1 MIKIK
6 NIVTKFVFIFT
17 AIIMLQGCVVNIPIP
32 EIGPLVE
39 HHLEGTGTDKIL
51 VVDISGVITDTEDEK
66 GFMGMPSDINLTA
79 RIREELDTAYGDKH
93 VKAVIVRINT
103 PGGTVTASDIIYNEI
118 KNFREVTEIPVVAVM
133 MDMATS
139 GGYYVAAAADKIY
152 AHPTTVTGSIGV
164 IAFNINATG
173 LMKKIGLTDET
184 IKSGSAKDVGSPV
197 RKQTKKDKE
206 ILQSVIDNMFSR
218 FLNIVKESRK
228 DALAEGAID
237 EIKDGRIFTADR
249 AFEIGLV
256 DKIGYLG
263 DVIGDLKDRLGLKE
277 AKVISYKR
285 PGAYAPNVYASMSAS
300 RENGLGIIGLN
311 KGGTVSVPG
320 VKFMYLWTP

>member
-1 MIKIK
+1 MKIIKK
-6 NIVTKFVFIFT
+6 NIIKFVFLFVIALT
-17 AIIMLQGCVVNIPIP
+17 LHGCVVNIPIP

-39 HHLEGTGTDKIL
+39 HHLEGRGTDKIL
-51 VVDISGVITDTEDEK
+51 IVDISGIINDTEDEN
-66 GFMGMPSDINLTA
+66 GFMGLPSDINITA
-79 RIREELDTAYGDKH
+79 RLREELDTAYNDKH
-93 VKAVIVRINT
+93 IKAVIVRINT
-103 PGGTVTASDIIYNEI
+103 PGGTVTASDIIYNEL
-118 KNFREVTEIPVVAVM
+118 KNFKEVTDIPVVAVM

-139 GGYYVAAAADKIY
+139 GGYYVAAAAEKIY

-184 IKSGSAKDVGSPV
+184 IKSGDAKDVGSPV

-206 ILQSVIDNMFSR
+206 ILQGVIDSMFAR
-218 FLNIVKESRK
+218 FIGIVEESRK
-228 DALAEGAID
+228 DALSEGALD

-263 DVIGDLKDRLGLKE
+263 DAITDLKTRLGLKE
-277 AKVISYKR
+277 AKVVSYKR
-285 PGAYAPNVYASMSAS
+285 PGAYAPNIYASVSAKS
-300 RENGLGIIGLN
+300 DNGLNIIGLN
-311 KGGTVSVPG
+311 RSGMVAVPG